1 MFSII
6 FHTTKI
12 LDLSTFP
19 TLLCKSDSAVAALL
33 QKVDCFIKKFSK
45 VDTLERLKPPYSGAI
60 CFAVN
65 KKKLCSGIPH
75 NML

>member
-12 LDLSTFP
+12 LGLSTFP

-45 VDTLERLKPPYSGAI
+45 VDTLE
-60 CFAVN
+60 
-65 KKKLCSGIPH
+65 
-75 NML
+75 